1 MRQARSAVTPS
12 GVEHDPDGAAA
23 VATATAP
30 APALRF
36 AALEVPQ
43 FRIYWLASALSIT
56 GDGMENVI
64 RNWLV
69 WELTRSPLWLGMM
82 VFAHWIPFT
91 FFSLYGGVL
100 ADRYD
105 NRKVQLVAQAIL
117 LTAALGV
124 AIATL
129 VGFVNEWWIFGLLLW
144 HGFAGAIGNPAQQT
158 LIHDLVG
165 RERLLSAV
173 SLNSSMRQ
181 VTQVIGPLIAGYF
194 LVVLGAGWGFLVNAI
209 TFVPLLIVLVV
220 IRPRHRASI
229 ERLTAGTRES
239 LGEGLR
245 FLRRQPVIAGIIAI
259 EMVPVIFLGH
269 ALNSLMPAFATDIF
283 NVDAVGYVV
292 LLSAGGV
299 GAVLAAIWLA
309 YARVHGRGR
318 LIVGAALA
326 ETAAILAF
334 AASRNYALS
343 FLLLIV
349 IGAAGVLTQSLA
361 NSAIQLAAPD
371 RLRGRVM
378 GTYSFGT
385 QGLRVVNGPVLGGAA
400 QALASVPLA
409 VGGAAVVVLA
419 LLGAIA
425 AAIPGLRRLD

>member
-1 MRQARSAVTPS
+1 VAHLGPPAEALTD
-12 GVEHDPDGAAA
+12 HAAEGIPGDA
-23 VATATAP
+23 VATGAAP
-30 APALRF
+30 PRVRF
-36 AALEVPQ
+36 TALEVPQ

-129 VGFVNEWWIFGLLLW
+129 GGFVNEWWIFGLLLW

-165 RERLLSAV
+165 RDRLLSAV

-194 LVVLGAGWGFLVNAI
+194 LVVLGAGWGFLVNAM
-209 TFVPLLIVLVV
+209 TFVPLLVVLMM
-220 IRPRHRASI
+220 IRPRHRAAVD
-229 ERLTAGTRES
+229 RLTAGTRES
-239 LGEGLR
+239 LAEGLR

-283 NVDAVGYVV
+283 GVDAVGYVV
-292 LLSAGGV
+292 LLAAGGV
-299 GAVLAAIWLA
+299 GAVLAAVWLA
-309 YARVHGRGR
+309 YARVRGRGR

-334 AASRNYALS
+334 AISRNYALS

-400 QALASVPLA
+400 QALASVPVA

-425 AAIPGLRRLD
+425 AALPGLRRLD

>member
-1 MRQARSAVTPS
+1 MAHGRP
-12 GVEHDPDGAAA
+12 PAAGTVADDA
-23 VATATAP
+23 VAAAP
-30 APALRF
+30 APPRLRF

-43 FRIYWLASALSIT
+43 FRMYWLASALSIT

-117 LTAALGV
+117 LAAAIGV

-129 VGFVNEWWIFGLLLW
+129 AGFVNEWWIFGLLLL

-194 LVVLGAGWGFLVNAI
+194 LVVLGAGWGFLVNAM
-209 TFVPLLIVLVV
+209 TFVPLLIVLL
-220 IRPRHRASI
+220 ILRPRHRAAV
-229 ERLTAGTRES
+229 ERLTTGTRES
-239 LGEGLR
+239 LAEGLR
-245 FLRRQPVIAGIIAI
+245 FLRARPIIAGIIAI

-292 LLSAGGV
+292 LLAAGGV
-299 GAVLAAIWLA
+299 GAVLAAVWLA
-309 YARVHGRGR
+309 YARVRGRGR

-326 ETAAILAF
+326 EAAAILAF
-334 AASRNYALS
+334 AMSRNYALS
-343 FLLLIV
+343 FALLIV

-371 RLRGRVM
+371 RLRGRIM

-385 QGLRVVNGPVLGGAA
+385 QGMRVVNGPVLGGAA
-400 QALASVPLA
+400 QALASVPIA

-425 AAIPGLRRLD
+425 AALPGLRRLD